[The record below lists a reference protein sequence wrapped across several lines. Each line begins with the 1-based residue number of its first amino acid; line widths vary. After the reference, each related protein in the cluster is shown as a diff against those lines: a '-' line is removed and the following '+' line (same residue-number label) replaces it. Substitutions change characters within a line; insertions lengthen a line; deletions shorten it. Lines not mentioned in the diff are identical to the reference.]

1 MASALDKVTNF
12 MLPDLAGNNMAN
24 LLGIDTVRK
33 ARGRAL
39 LDAGLTG
46 MALAGP
52 RPATDNVNSA
62 MIMKQMFD
70 QGYNT
75 YDNAIN
81 RELTN
86 LQTNMAL
93 QENIQSKK
101 TFNSLIA
108 SDYVSD
114 DEKAFALTLGP
125 EKGAEFLADVYMTN
139 VKNGQKFLDVVRISD
154 NKSMRITQSEYINN
168 IDQYSTDSKTAIE
181 KKLDLAGIT
190 DPEERKKYIIA
201 DLQGQTITIGAD
213 GSVTIGKNIGSSGME
228 KKTTGN
234 LEQQIIN
241 SSLNFEAFKDIA
253 SAYKPEFSQLPT
265 KTKVW
270 WTKIKDGLG
279 DWNLFGDISE
289 EDKQLVREYTAWEQK
304 SYEAVNKYIKSIT
317 GAQMSEKEAE
327 RIMKGFA
334 DVRDLSPEQYMTKL
348 EGILDNAQ
356 KSVIRNNLIL
366 MSGLD
371 VPTMTITKDGV
382 TQEVPNPEAIMTLAS
397 VNTYV
402 NQIGDEIRAELKASE
417 DWEFKSDEE
426 INNEVKRQLQLLL
439 FGDTSKNVFT
449 LENLR

>member
-108 SDYVSD
+108 SDYISD
-114 DEKAFALTLGP
+114 EEKAFALTLGP
-125 EKGAEFLADVYMTN
+125 VEGAKFLADVYMTN
-139 VKNGQKFLDVVRISD
+139 VKNGQKFLDVVRLSD

-190 DPEERKKYIIA
+190 DPDERKKYIIA

-213 GSVTIGKNIGSSGME
+213 GSVIIGKNIGSSGME

-253 SAYKPEFSQLPT
+253 KAYKPEFSQLPT

-371 VPTMTITKDGV
+371 VPTMTITEDGV
-382 TQEVPNPEAIMTLAS
+382 TREVPNPEAIMTLAS
-397 VNTYV
+397 VDAYV

-439 FGDTSKNVFT
+439 FGDLSKNLFT

>member
-114 DEKAFALTLGP
+114 QEKAFALTLGP

-201 DLQGQTITIGAD
+201 DLQGQTITIGTD

-253 SAYKPEFSQLPT
+253 KAYKPEFSQLPT

-371 VPTMTITKDGV
+371 VPTITITKDGV
-382 TQEVPNPEAIMTLAS
+382 TQEVPNPEAIMTLTS
-397 VNTYV
+397 VDTYI
-402 NQIGDEIRAELKASE
+402 NLIADEITAELKASE
-417 DWEFKSDEE
+417 DWQFKSDEE
-426 INNEVKRQLQLLL
+426 IENEVERQLQKLF
-439 FGDTSKNVFT
+439 FGDLSKNVFT

>member
-397 VNTYV
+397 VDTYV